1 MDLSLWFFYN
11 TTTKTATKTT
21 TKTTTKSTTKTTT
34 SNKKSGEIENIVN
47 EWDTPTINILLE
59 QTKIGNDMMKK
70 IENIGKKKSFAFP
83 PELFYSSD
91 AKMLLE
97 ELIKKYS
104 IQEIDD
110 VMKGYIKYIS
120 DDAKLPQ
127 DKDAYPLY
135 QKRLTKTTLNKIL
148 KSNSPLGKKQANE
161 LKLK

>member
-1 MDLSLWFFYN
+1 
-11 TTTKTATKTT
+11 
-21 TKTTTKSTTKTTT
+21 
-34 SNKKSGEIENIVN
+34 
-47 EWDTPTINILLE
+47 
-59 QTKIGNDMMKK
+59 MMKK

-83 PELFYSSD
+83 PELFYSND